1 MKVGDAQRKQVIV
14 TQNLGRPYIFIM
26 FDENKIP
33 TIICSDAVTTAMAE
47 NATQDIAKLT
57 NKIKFDAERG

>member
-1 MKVGDAQRKQVIV
+1 
-14 TQNLGRPYIFIM
+14 M